1 MAPHLPSN
9 KENGGRVQVS
19 ISLSQKEVY
28 KTWQLTYLLLVPFG
42 INNIR
47 LRHKLFT
54 KWTLKDKLAD
64 AVGPYQRE
72 THGEEQL
79 SEWSGGR
86 KAKVQHLRK
95 HTNTCHHWL
104 SSLLSGCSLCKS
116 WALRANCI
124 WELFFQS
131 AGWLGKLI
139 GKCFHFLI
147 KQIVM

>member
-1 MAPHLPSN
+1 MRWIFKNPHWVAPHLPSN

-47 LRHKLFT
+47 LRHKVFT

-72 THGEEQL
+72 THGEEQR

-86 KAKVQHLRK
+86 EAKIQHLRK
-95 HTNTCHHWL
+95 HTNTVVIADVVACWVDVHYAKAELWGL
-104 SSLLSGCSLCKS
+104 TASGSCSSKVQGGLASL
-116 WALRANCI
+116 
-124 WELFFQS
+124 
-131 AGWLGKLI
+131 
-139 GKCFHFLI
+139 
-147 KQIVM
+147 